1 MLEMS
6 IDHGLIDA
14 NYKTLKDYAL
24 FGTEVL
30 DIITTFSTSDSEKI
44 TQIVNLICKHP
55 TVKRDY
61 DADVGMFS

>member
-1 MLEMS
+1 MS
-6 IDHGLIDA
+6 INHGLIDV

-30 DIITTFSTSDSEKI
+30 DIITTFSTDNDTKI
-44 TQIVNLICKHP
+44 NQIYDRIDKHP

>member
-1 MLEMS
+1 MKQSKYETM
-6 IDHGLIDA
+6 
-14 NYKTLKDYAL
+14 KDYAL

-44 TQIVNLICKHP
+44 TQIINIVDKHP
-55 TVKRDY
+55 IVKRDY

>member
-1 MLEMS
+1 MS

-30 DIITTFSTSDSEKI
+30 DIITTFSTSDS
-44 TQIVNLICKHP
+44 
-55 TVKRDY
+55 
-61 DADVGMFS
+61 

>member
-1 MLEMS
+1 MKKLKYDTM
-6 IDHGLIDA
+6 
-14 NYKTLKDYAL
+14 KDYAL

-30 DIITTFSTSDSEKI
+30 DIITSFATSDSEKI
-44 TQIVNLICKHP
+44 TQIIDIVDKHP

>member
-1 MLEMS
+1 MS

-24 FGTEVL
+24 FGAEVL

-44 TQIVNLICKHP
+44 TQIIDRTDKYP
-55 TVKRDY
+55 TVKLDY
-61 DADVGMFS
+61 DADIGMFS